1 MSRECSLHGRQYA
14 KKIDKIN
21 DRLIQRSV
29 SCESYRSIAEEFG
42 VSESS
47 LLRHATNCIA
57 EQISKAKDIAD
68 TIGGESLK
76 CRLRAH
82 RDKIEDCFGRALAA
96 DNLRDCHNF
105 ITDGLAEMKFEAE
118 LEGKIAAQAQINVS
132 LQQVNIYDSPE
143 WLAVGS
149 VLAHILEPYPEIRM
163 EVAKALLTLTE
174 VHRA

>member
-57 EQISKAKDIAD
+57 DQISKAKDIAD

-76 CRLRAH
+76 CRLKAH
-82 RDKIEDCFGRALAA
+82 RERIEDCFSRALAS

-118 LEGKIAAQAQINVS
+118 LEGKIAAQAQVNV
-132 LQQVNIYDSPE
+132 QVNVLQSPE
-143 WLAVGS
+143 WISLQSRLIKA
-149 VLAHILEPYPEIRM
+149 LEPYPEARA
-163 EVAKALLTLTE
+163 EV
-174 VHRA
+174 VHAING